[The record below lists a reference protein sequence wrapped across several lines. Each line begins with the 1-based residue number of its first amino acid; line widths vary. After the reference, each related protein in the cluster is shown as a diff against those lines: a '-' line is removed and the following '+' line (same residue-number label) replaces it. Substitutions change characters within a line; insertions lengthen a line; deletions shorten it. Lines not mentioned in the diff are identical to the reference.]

1 MKKLSIVFTSLMFIS
16 SLAFAEVLPPLFQAK
31 RNNAQ
36 RQGITYTVV
45 LPSEYKDEDPVEYI
59 VTEQGKDKLIESAQ
73 YGTNKYLLKDSK
85 VYQIPDLSKVP
96 EGALVSIAV
105 LSGDARTAFDEKT
118 DKFKV
123 PNYAGF
129 VMEKKETVNG
139 FQCQVAT
146 KIITEERKLD
156 EYERKFT
163 VQRILRVYITEK
175 YGYPTR
181 MERIIRSKYPR
192 ETNWTEAIQEQDTV
206 DIINFN
212 TETSWKNLTLP
223 KNAFIENIFKPV
235 SIDKRQELKKTRNLP
250 EKYDKYKE

>member
-1 MKKLSIVFTSLMFIS
+1 MRLLGIVITSLMLVS
-16 SLAFAEVLPPLFQAK
+16 ALSFAEVLPPLFQAK
-31 RNNAQ
+31 RNNTQ

-45 LPSEYKDEDPVEYI
+45 VPSEYKDEEPIEYI
-59 VTEQGKDKLIESAQ
+59 VTEQGKDKLIESAR
-73 YGTNKYLLKDSK
+73 YGTNKYLLKDNK

-105 LSGDARTAFDEKT
+105 LSGEARESFDEKT

-129 VMEKKETVNG
+129 NIENKETVNG

-146 KIITEERKLD
+146 KVITEERKLD

-181 MERIIRSKYPR
+181 MERIIRSKYPK
-192 ETNWTEAIQEQDTV
+192 ETNWTEAKQEQDTV
-206 DIINFN
+206 NIINFN

-223 KNAFIENIFKPV
+223 KNAFVENIFKPV

>member
-16 SLAFAEVLPPLFQAK
+16 SLAVAEVLPPLFQAK

-36 RQGITYTVV
+36 RQGITYTVI
-45 LPSEYKDEDPVEYI
+45 LPPEYKDEDPVEYI
-59 VTEQGKDKLIESAQ
+59 VTEQGKDKLFESDQ
-73 YGTNKYLLKDSK
+73 YGTNKYLLKDNK
-85 VYQIPDLSKVP
+85 VYQIPDLTKVP

-105 LSGDARTAFDEKT
+105 LSGDARAAFDEKT

-146 KIITEERKLD
+146 KVIKEERKLD

-206 DIINFN
+206 NIINFN